1 MIAVNKL
8 VQEVYEALNLVG
20 LGEAADDT
28 QAVTGSN
35 ELNRLITDLNSEDYL
50 SMTQH
55 WVDATPSNTI
65 VFKKLREGEIAESN
79 VVNMEPPEKVEGVA
93 RKIGLRYMPLMSCD
107 LMQMAQ
113 RSPVQLPTSWYYGR
127 EYETVSTELGEEQ
140 REVGII
146 RLDGYSRSPL
156 RVWYN
161 SQMPKYT
168 LNDTIYLADSY
179 NNLLFTGLK
188 LRLARFFEL
197 SETKKQDCYSEHL
210 AAKRLIK
217 RNTITQRMMQT
228 GPVIGSYN
236 DNYENGIAGTGW

>member
-1 MIAVNKL
+1 M
-8 VQEVYEALNLVG
+8 
-20 LGEAADDT
+20 
-28 QAVTGSN
+28 
-35 ELNRLITDLNSEDYL
+35 
-50 SMTQH
+50 
-55 WVDATPSNTI
+55 
-65 VFKKLREGEIAESN
+65 
-79 VVNMEPPEKVEGVA
+79 
-93 RKIGLRYMPLMSCD
+93 
-107 LMQMAQ
+107 
-113 RSPVQLPTSWYYGR
+113 
-127 EYETVSTELGEEQ
+127 
-140 REVGII
+140 
-146 RLDGYSRSPL
+146 